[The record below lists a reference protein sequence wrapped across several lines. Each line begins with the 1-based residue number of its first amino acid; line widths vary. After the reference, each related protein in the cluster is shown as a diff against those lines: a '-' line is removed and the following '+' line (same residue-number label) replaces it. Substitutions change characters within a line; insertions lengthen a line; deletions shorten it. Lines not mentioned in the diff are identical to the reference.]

1 MLRLSSAQVT
11 RIKEELRNL
20 KDRKSPSLGT
30 AHLAIE
36 DFVKEIISIIQ
47 PNDKRSETEDWV

>member
-20 KDRKSPSLGT
+20 KDRKGPSLGT